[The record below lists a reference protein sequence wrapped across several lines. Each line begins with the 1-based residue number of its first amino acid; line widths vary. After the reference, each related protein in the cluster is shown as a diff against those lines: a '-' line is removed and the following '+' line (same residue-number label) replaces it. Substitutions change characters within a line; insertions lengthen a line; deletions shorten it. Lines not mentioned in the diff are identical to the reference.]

1 MDPSTAL
8 TLDMTLASNKAMP
21 GRKKTSDMASGAGAL
36 AAINGDFNID
46 PGRPLHNYAED
57 GTLKQTGF
65 QNGGS
70 FAISKDETHEYANS
84 SNVNIDGQNTSN
96 GKSFN
101 IVDWNHGSPSLGAI
115 DAYTKYGGSVETPP
129 ANSCAVRLKRASAL
143 HWQAGENGVYRDYVA
158 KTLKCQ
164 SGALTFKR
172 MPLILASK
180 ESGVGAD
187 TLRTLT
193 PGTPVRVSWRYAT
206 PGTGIGAGP
215 WTGVM
220 DAVGGM
226 PVLVDNGLAYQKA
239 NCSSYFCDRNP
250 RTGIG
255 YEADGTIVMVTV
267 DGREPGVSVGMTLNA
282 FADYMQSLGCTYAL
296 NLDGGGS
303 TTMWVK
309 GDGVVNHPSDST
321 GERWV
326 TNAVVV
332 LPAADTGEPTPLV
345 HASYIGPAPTDS
357 GTIEA
362 RDPGSTGGL
371 LDFVAGNGAQ
381 LTPDLA
387 AIARAFSASN
397 R

>member
-1 MDPSTAL
+1 
-8 TLDMTLASNKAMP
+8 
-21 GRKKTSDMASGAGAL
+21 
-36 AAINGDFNID
+36 
-46 PGRPLHNYAED
+46 
-57 GTLKQTGF
+57 
-65 QNGGS
+65 
-70 FAISKDETHEYANS
+70 
-84 SNVNIDGQNTSN
+84 
-96 GKSFN
+96 
-101 IVDWNHGSPSLGAI
+101 
-115 DAYTKYGGSVETPP
+115 
-129 ANSCAVRLKRASAL
+129 
-143 HWQAGENGVYRDYVA
+143 
-158 KTLKCQ
+158 
-164 SGALTFKR
+164 
-172 MPLILASK
+172 
-180 ESGVGAD
+180 
-187 TLRTLT
+187 
-193 PGTPVRVSWRYAT
+193 
-206 PGTGIGAGP
+206 
-215 WTGVM
+215 M

-345 HASYIGPAPTDS
+345 HASYMGPAPTDS